1 MRQASHE
8 NEAAPSWVVDGPAPW
23 SKGCGVCR
31 LTYDADGWDA
41 LPAVDT
47 LPPSSVQPHLT
58 VPAQWTVVLRRCTCG
73 AVLAARS
80 A

>member
-1 MRQASHE
+1 MSQATVA
-8 NEAAPSWVVDGPAPW
+8 NPLWVLDGPAPW
-23 SKGCGVCR
+23 TKGCGVCR
-31 LTYDADGWDA
+31 RTYDAGTWDA

-47 LPPSSVQPHLT
+47 LPTSSVQPHLT
-58 VPAQWTVVLRRCTCG
+58 VPARWTVVIRRCACG